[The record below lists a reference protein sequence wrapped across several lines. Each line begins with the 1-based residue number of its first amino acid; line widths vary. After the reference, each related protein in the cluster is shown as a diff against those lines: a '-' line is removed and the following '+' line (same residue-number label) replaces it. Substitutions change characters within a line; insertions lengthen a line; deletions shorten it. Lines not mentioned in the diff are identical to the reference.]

1 MVLATLGSSS
11 FVGNKH
17 GTGEPK
23 VLALHGWGRSGSDFD
38 RVLSGTNALA
48 LHLPGFGSAGAP
60 PEAWSPGDYAEHL
73 ASALAGHCQV
83 ILVGHSFGGRVAI
96 RLAARYPHL
105 VRSLVL
111 TGVPLIKRTPAKKA
125 PVPFRLAKRARSLGI
140 LSESRM
146 EILRNRYGSA
156 DYRNAQGVMRG
167 VLVAAIGEDYFADAA
182 QIDVPVTMVWGE
194 WDQPA
199 PLAGAQK
206 ALEYFPHATLRVV
219 PGAFHL
225 LEGNLEQE
233 LAVALHDALN
243 A

>member
-146 EILRNRYGSA
+146 DILRNRYGSA

-182 QIDVPVTMVWGE
+182 QIDVPVTDGVGGVGSARSPRGSPE
-194 WDQPA
+194 SSGVFPSRDPA
-199 PLAGAQK
+199 RGPRGFPPLG
-206 ALEYFPHATLRVV
+206 
-219 PGAFHL
+219 G
-225 LEGNLEQE
+225 
-233 LAVALHDALN
+233 
-243 A
+243 